1 MPEVVEYDPFDPK
14 KIYDDLIKR
23 AKQAKAW
30 YLYCYVDEAWVPKK
44 VLPFEL
50 EIING
55 VFCCRVV
62 TNTFTEAQKI
72 IANNLPV
79 IKFIDEPDY
88 DSGTDAS

>member
-14 KIYDDLIKR
+14 KIYDALIKR

-30 YLYCYVDEAWVPKK
+30 YLYCYVDEMWVPKK
-44 VLPFEL
+44 PLPFEL

-62 TNTFTEAQKI
+62 SSTYTEAQTI
-72 IANNLPV
+72 VANTLPV
-79 IKFIDEPDY
+79 IRFIEDPNEK
-88 DSGTDAS
+88 